1 MKVIIMHISLSKFL
15 QLRFNVFLYKRLSW
29 GVAFL
34 YIIILGKLYFFF
46 NRKEKRR
53 IEEAIETVFKGL
65 RSRYEMKTIKKN
77 VFQGIISHYYE
88 KLFNAFSSAEM
99 LEDFFH
105 RNMESEGLNVIEEG
119 LGIGKGV
126 LLITAHFGGVEFTP
140 GYLAAKNYPVTT
152 IVRFSSNYLRDIS
165 IKKAEEFSAKIIDAD
180 STSNIMK
187 AIYDSLKENRIVIT
201 HCDEIDEWRPSHHK
215 NVLFLGKKIN
225 LDRTIDI
232 LLKRG
237 NTSIVFCVINRNSKH
252 RYKFIANSWEE
263 MARQFSRRGDM
274 SIGEVVVKFLERY
287 IYKYPEEWYQWKKY
301 PDIRTPHAPGTKVEI
316 PKSPSLVKPAF
327 SRIS

>member
-1 MKVIIMHISLSKFL
+1 MHISLSKFL

-46 NRKEKRR
+46 NRKEKYK
-53 IEEAIETVFKGL
+53 IEEAVETVFKGL
-65 RSRYEMKTIKKN
+65 RSRYEMKKIKKK

-140 GYLAAKNYPVTT
+140 GYLAAKDYPVTT
-152 IVRFSSNYLRDIS
+152 IVRFSSDYLRDIS
-165 IKKAEEFSAKIIDAD
+165 IRKADKFSAKIIDAD
-180 STSNIMK
+180 NTSNIMK

-201 HCDEIDEWRPSHHK
+201 HCDEIDQWRPSRHK
-215 NVLFLGKKIN
+215 KILFLGKKIS
-225 LDRTIDI
+225 LDKTINI
-232 LLKRG
+232 LLKRRDA
-237 NTSIVFCVINRNSKH
+237 SIVFGIIHRDSNQ
-252 RYKFIANSWEE
+252 RYKFFITSWEE
-263 MARQFSRRGDM
+263 MAKQFRCSVNM
-274 SIGEVVVKFLERY
+274 SIGEVVLKFLERY
-287 IYKYPEEWYQWKKY
+287 IYEYPEEWYQWNKFSDIMDVAVSTTRDSKK
-301 PDIRTPHAPGTKVEI
+301 T
-316 PKSPSLVKPAF
+316 SPSLLQPVLGKV
-327 SRIS
+327 S

>member
-1 MKVIIMHISLSKFL
+1 MHINLSKFL

-29 GVAFL
+29 EGVFL

-46 NRKEKRR
+46 NRKEKYK
-53 IEEAIETVFKGL
+53 IEEAVETVFKDL
-65 RSRYEMKTIKKN
+65 RSRYEMKKIKKN

-105 RNMESEGLNVIEEG
+105 RNMESEGLNIIEEG

-165 IKKAEEFSAKIIDAD
+165 IRKADKFSAKIIDAD
-180 STSNIMK
+180 NTSNIMK

-201 HCDEIDEWRPSHHK
+201 HCDEIDEWRPSRHK
-215 NVLFLGKKIN
+215 KILFLGKKIG
-225 LDRTIDI
+225 LDKTINV
-232 LLKRG
+232 LLKRRDA
-237 NTSIVFCVINRNSKH
+237 SIVFGIIHRDSNQ
-252 RYKFIANSWEE
+252 RYKFVITSWEE
-263 MARQFSRRGDM
+263 MAKQFRRSVNM
-274 SIGEVVVKFLERY
+274 SIGEVVLKFLERY
-287 IYKYPEEWYQWKKY
+287 IYKCPEEWYQWKKY
-301 PDIRTPHAPGTKVEI
+301 TKMKIPPSYDAKVEGSI
-316 PKSPSLVKPAF
+316 PLSLLKHSLSKA
-327 SRIS
+327 